1 MLRVIEVHKHKANKN
16 HTCCISNETIKPGD
30 YYFDVTVVKN
40 GIIKHKSI
48 SLYGYALEL
57 IKKGLVS

>member
-16 HTCCISNETIKPGD
+16 HTCCVCKETIKPGD
-30 YYFDVTVVKN
+30 YYFDVTIVKN
-40 GIIKHKSI
+40 DVIKHKSI

-57 IKKGLVS
+57 IKGGFVS

>member
-1 MLRVIEVHKHKANKN
+1 MLRVIEVHKHKAIKN
-16 HTCCISNETIKPGD
+16 HTCCVCKETIKPGD

-40 GIIKHKSI
+40 DVIKHKPI

-57 IKKGLVS
+57 IKGGFVS